1 MNNTNPF
8 VPQGSLMEQ
17 KNKQRARFK
26 AAVIW
31 VLALNFVLLIPG
43 LLIQGC
49 KDKDATAD
57 NQLAVPTNDVAMNPP
72 QDTNFGAPPL
82 TNTNVAVV
90 PPAMTNPPTA
100 VTPVPTGMATTY
112 KIQQGDILYN
122 LGRKFHVSVKAIVE
136 ANPGLDPK
144 RLQVNKEITI
154 PAPTTPPAAA
164 TGTTAATGAMAD
176 SSDMYKVKSGEN
188 LTIIAKS
195 HGTTAK
201 AIIALNNLKSD
212 RIKAGDKLK
221 LPAPKT
227 ATGTPA
233 TTGTP
238 TAALDTTPT
247 RAAGSVSGVTP
258 ASLGSTTGGT
268 TATIR

>member
-1 MNNTNPF
+1 
-8 VPQGSLMEQ
+8 MEQ

-49 KDKDATAD
+49 KDKDSTAD
-57 NQLAVPTNDVAMNPP
+57 NQTASPTNEWAMNQQP
-72 QDTNFGAPPL
+72 DTNPIAPPL
-82 TNTNVAVV
+82 TNPPTAMN

-100 VTPVPTGMATTY
+100 MNPVPTGVATTY

-122 LGRKFHVSVKAIVE
+122 LGKKFHVSVKAIVE

-164 TGTTAATGAMAD
+164 TGTTATAGGVAD

-221 LPAPKT
+221 MPAPKT
-227 ATGTPA
+227 ASGTPT

-238 TAALDTTPT
+238 TAALNIIPPSH
-247 RAAGSVSGVTP
+247 AATSANTVTP